1 MLFRKK
7 EEFSPDEFWKDYEEK
22 HGEKVLAKALGRY
35 LSGWAE
41 YENDMWG
48 LVIATSG
55 GFRFHH
61 FPHEGWL
68 SALSRITTGGKP
80 PEEKTIFIP
89 KERIIS
95 AELRLEKNFFKKIF
109 FSCPP
114 LLAIRYASGVEGEE
128 SELLAE
134 TEVKA
139 KEIVDALMQ
148 GAG

>member
-1 MLFRKK
+1 MLFGKK
-7 EEFSPDEFWKDYEEK
+7 EELSPDDFWKEYEEK
-22 HGEKVLAKALGRY
+22 HGEKVVAKALGRY

-41 YENDMWG
+41 YESDMWG

-68 SALSRITTGGKP
+68 AALSRITSGGKP

-89 KERIIS
+89 KERILA
-95 AELRLEKNFFKKIF
+95 AELRVEKNFFKKIF

-114 LLAIRYASGVEGEE
+114 LLALRYAAGVDGEE
-128 SELLAE
+128 AELLCE
-134 TEVKA
+134 TEMKA
-139 KEIVDALMQ
+139 KEVALSLKP
-148 GAG
+148 AP